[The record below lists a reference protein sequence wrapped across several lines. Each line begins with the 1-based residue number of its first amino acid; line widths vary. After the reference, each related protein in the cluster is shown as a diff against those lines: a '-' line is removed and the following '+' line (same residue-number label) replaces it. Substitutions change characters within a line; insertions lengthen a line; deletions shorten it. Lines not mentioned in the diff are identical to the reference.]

1 MVARAVLAASML
13 VLAVASCG
21 TQNEERPA
29 ADPSQ
34 RTPPS
39 AEVAELEIRGGGI
52 DRFATCPPPGEL
64 GQQWIPQLPPWTPPA
79 TVDAGAPPVVD
90 QDFVART
97 EGRTPTEMAVE
108 ATRREFRSCY
118 RRSLLHRAS
127 PEGRVAIVLR
137 VGGDGRVAKVEEYA
151 ACELDPE
158 AIACMKAIGARLRFL
173 PPPSGSDTIVIP
185 AVFTSRE
192 GLHRTVGSTND
203 AYTAAAFVT
212 LEAARPAL
220 HECDEEARRS
230 LRPLTATGTFTMQI
244 AADGQVTSTH
254 VDPWTGEQSLLVC
267 AARALDRLKFAPPP
281 GGRGVVVARL
291 NFNPRQGTR

>member
-1 MVARAVLAASML
+1 MAARALARSTFVLAL
-13 VLAVASCG
+13 VACG
-21 TQNEERPA
+21 ATKDDKPVSE
-29 ADPSQ
+29 PSQ

-39 AEVAELEIRGGGI
+39 AEVAELEIRGSGV

-64 GQQWIPQLPPWTPPA
+64 GQQWLPPIAPWSAPPVA
-79 TVDAGAPPVVD
+79 DAGAPAVD
-90 QDFVART
+90 QDYVART

-118 RRSLLHRAS
+118 RRSLIRRSS

-137 VGGDGRVAKVEEYA
+137 VGGDGRVAKVEEYG
-151 ACELDPE
+151 ACELDPD
-158 AIACMKAIGARLRFL
+158 AIACMKLTASRLRF
-173 PPPSGSDTIVIP
+173 PPPVAGSDTIVIP
-185 AVFTSRE
+185 AAFTSRE

-212 LEAARPAL
+212 LDAARPAL
-220 HECDEEARRS
+220 HACDEEARRN
-230 LRPLTATGTFTMQI
+230 LRPLSATGTFIMQV
-244 AADGQVTSTH
+244 AADGHVTHTH
-254 VDPWTGEQSLLVC
+254 VDPWTGEQSILAC
-267 AARALDRLKFAPPP
+267 AARALDGVKFAPPP